1 MPSIQTHSRAM
12 VSLDLPDAVEIR
24 DVAHA
29 LSLICRFNGHTPTSY
44 SVAQHS
50 LAVSFEAGRLAVK
63 ANCPDAE
70 IREVKLLG
78 LLHDAHEYLCGD
90 VTRPLKEVLGEVWKN
105 YESRL
110 QKAVLAGLGIVVG
123 EIPQHI
129 RDLVKLA
136 DDRLLEAE
144 RFVFFGVAPSEKHQ
158 DVSAYSINPWSV
170 TWARSK
176 FLKVYEEL
184 TGAA

>member
-1 MPSIQTHSRAM
+1 
-12 VSLDLPDAVEIR
+12 
-24 DVAHA
+24 
-29 LSLICRFNGHTPTSY
+29 
-44 SVAQHS
+44 

-63 ANCPDAE
+63 ANCPAEE
-70 IREVKLLG
+70 IRDVKLLG

-90 VTRPLKEVLGEVWKN
+90 VTRPLKEVLGDGWKT
-105 YESRL
+105 YEARL
-110 QKAVLAGLGIVVG
+110 QKRVLAFLGIRVE

-136 DDRLLEAE
+136 DDRMLEAE

-158 DVSAYSINPWSV
+158 DVTTFSINPWSV

-184 TGAA
+184 TAGVA